1 MTHIDS
7 LTGHSPCMDRVR
19 TTVPLPFLTAD
30 RAFDPADD
38 VALPYDDRDRW
49 RRPYR
54 PGPWR
59 VGAAA
64 VLLLL
69 ASFVLFSSV
78 IIAATATPA
87 SAATVFAFALVIVV
101 AALRLLRMGVW
112 VSARGL
118 RHVAFVSTRTTAW
131 DQVVSVR
138 TVQQPVRWLG
148 LPRTV
153 QGQALTLHRRGR
165 SSEAPSPL
173 LTSHNADF
181 LGRDPLA
188 FDRAADT
195 VEAWAAEYGRA

>member
-1 MTHIDS
+1 M
-7 LTGHSPCMDRVR
+7 
-19 TTVPLPFLTAD
+19 PLAFLTAD
-30 RAFDPADD
+30 RAFETADD
-38 VALPYDDRDRW
+38 VALPYEDRDRW

-64 VLLLL
+64 LLLLL
-69 ASFVLFSSV
+69 ASFVLFAGV
-78 IIAATATPA
+78 IIAATETLS
-87 SAATVFAFALVIVV
+87 SAGAVFAIALVVV
-101 AALRLLRMGVW
+101 GCALRLLRMGVW

-118 RHVAFVSTRTTAW
+118 RHAAFLGTRTTPW
-131 DQVVSVR
+131 EQVVSVR

-153 QGQALTLHRRGR
+153 QGQALLLVRRGR
-165 SSEAPSPL
+165 AADALPL

-188 FDRAADT
+188 FDRAADA
-195 VEAWAAEYGRA
+195 VEVWADEHRGN